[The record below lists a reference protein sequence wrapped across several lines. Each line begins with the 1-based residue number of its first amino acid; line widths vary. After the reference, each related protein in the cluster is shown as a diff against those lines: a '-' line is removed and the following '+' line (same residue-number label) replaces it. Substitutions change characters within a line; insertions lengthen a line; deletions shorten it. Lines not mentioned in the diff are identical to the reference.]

1 MTERP
6 PEAPRGDLFVV
17 SAPSGAG
24 KSTVLRRLR
33 EELPDLTVSVS
44 HTTRP
49 KRPNEVPGRDYF
61 FVDRHE
67 FQDMIDR
74 GDFLEHALVFDQ
86 DLYGTARG
94 PVVEALGRGQD
105 VYLDIDPAGMRQ
117 VKAAYPEAVTIML
130 LPPNFGELER
140 RLRGRGTEIEADVRR
155 RLDTARIEI
164 AVAPEYD
171 YLVVNDDLDRA
182 VEAVKAII
190 IARRSRR
197 ERVWPTIQP
206 ILT

>member
-1 MTERP
+1 
-6 PEAPRGDLFVV
+6 VV

-33 EELPDLTVSVS
+33 EGLPDLKVSVS

-49 KRPNEVPGRDYF
+49 GRPDEVRGRDYF
-61 FVDRHE
+61 FVNRDE
-67 FQDMIDR
+67 FQAMIDR

-86 DLYGTARG
+86 DYYGTARG
-94 PVVEALGRGQD
+94 PVVEALGRGRD

-117 VKAAYPEAVTIML
+117 VKAAYPDAVTIML

-140 RLRGRGTEIEADVRR
+140 RLRGRGTESEADIRR
-155 RLDTARIEI
+155 RLDTARTEI
-164 AVAPEYD
+164 AAAPEYD
-171 YLVVNDDLDRA
+171 YLVVNDDLARA
-182 VEAVKAII
+182 VEAVRAII